1 MLGGSFSRDG
11 HSNGRMD
18 GVTATRLIKKQY
30 PELPVIGLS
39 IEKKELQLYAMHK
52 AGAVQVIEENMEDLP
67 EAILRPVDKAA
78 DSEITRPST

>member
-1 MLGGSFSRDG
+1 
-11 HSNGRMD
+11 MD

-67 EAILRPVDKAA
+67 EAILRAVDKAA